1 MTRSLDAIVVFTRVA
16 DLLSFT
22 AAARALGQPLA
33 TVSRRI
39 AELENELGARLI
51 QRTTRKLA
59 LTDLGRRY
67 HEHGRRIVEELDAAR
82 TLVAGATEQPSGS
95 LRITA
100 PVILAQKFIG
110 SLAADFLGLHPQV
123 RLSLQATDRLVDLV
137 EEGFDLA
144 IRAGHLRDSSLVM
157 RRLGSIAAGLYATP
171 STLSAIGRPVD
182 LDNLGDMPLID
193 VRAPGFRPRSWSLK
207 KTEGARIIE
216 RSVAIAPRIEVND
229 AEIVQ
234 ALVLRHFGIGHLPTF
249 MGEAMARDGLLVRVL
264 PGWIADET
272 PVSAVYPSHRGV
284 VPALRA
290 FLDLAAERL
299 AGAWS
304 DPVGD
309 APAA

>member
-1 MTRSLDAIVVFTRVA
+1 MIKSLDAIVVFTKVA

-39 AELENELGARLI
+39 AELEHALGARLI
-51 QRTTRKLA
+51 QRTTRSLA

-82 TLVAGATEQPSGS
+82 TLVAGATDAPSGS

-110 SLAADFLGLHPQV
+110 TLAADFLSAHPQV
-123 RLSLQATDRLVDLV
+123 RLSLHATDRLVDLV

-157 RRLGSIAAGLYATP
+157 RRLGGIAAGLYATP
-171 STLSAIGRPVD
+171 ATLASLGRPVT

-193 VRAPGFRPRSWSLK
+193 VRAPGFRRRSWSL
-207 KTEGARIIE
+207 TGNDGTRSVE

-234 ALVLRHFGIGHLPTF
+234 ALVLRHLGIGHLPTF
-249 MGEAMARDGLLVRVL
+249 MGEAKVRDGLLVRVL
-264 PGWIADET
+264 PGWTADET

-284 VPALRA
+284 APALRA
-290 FLDLAAERL
+290 FLDLAVERFADAWPVPADDA
-299 AGAWS
+299 AGR
-304 DPVGD
+304 
-309 APAA
+309 